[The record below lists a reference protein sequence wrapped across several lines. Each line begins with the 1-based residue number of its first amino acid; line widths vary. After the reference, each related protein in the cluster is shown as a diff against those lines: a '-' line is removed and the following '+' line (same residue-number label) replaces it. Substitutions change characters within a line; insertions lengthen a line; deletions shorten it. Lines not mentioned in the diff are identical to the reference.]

1 MSNSEHPWRT
11 RNLKVL
17 TAVSFTQDAAS
28 ELLYPILPLFLTAT
42 LGAPPAAVG
51 AIEGAA
57 NGASALMKMVAG
69 RLSDR
74 ISRKPLIFIGYGA
87 AAVGKFLVAIAVIWP
102 VVLLGRVVD
111 RIGKGV
117 RSTPRDA
124 LLVEGVDRQYRG
136 RTIGFHRTG
145 DTLGAVV
152 GPLLGLGAIELFDGD
167 LRAALWIALIPA
179 VISVLLVGLA
189 RDPRPKIEKHST
201 TFHRVPLPNR
211 LLSLITTLT
220 IFGLIN
226 FPDALLLLRAYELG
240 LSPTTV
246 IAIYV
251 VYNISYSLLA
261 YPVGAL
267 SDRLPRHLVYSVG
280 LLAFAAAYI
289 GLAYVTETWQVFA
302 LFFVYGAFAAC
313 DDAGGKSWV
322 SFLAPNRAQGWAQGL
337 FQGLT
342 GAATL
347 IAGLWAGLLWNL
359 GAGEGRLPLLI
370 SGFAALVV
378 ALVVMTFGSRW
389 IAAPEHD

>member
-1 MSNSEHPWRT
+1 MSEHPWRT

-57 NGASALMKMVAG
+57 NGASALMKMVSG

-74 ISRKPLIFIGYGA
+74 IARKPLIFIGYGA
-87 AAVGKFLVAIAVIWP
+87 AAVGKFLVAIALVWP
-102 VVLLGRVVD
+102 VVLLGRIVD

-145 DTLGAVV
+145 DTLGAVL
-152 GPLLGLGAIELFDGD
+152 GPILGLGAIELFDGD
-167 LRAALWIALIPA
+167 LRLALWVALIPA
-179 VISVLLVGLA
+179 VLSVLLVALA
-189 RDPRPKIEKHST
+189 RDPRPKIEKHSS
-201 TFHRVPLPNR
+201 TFHRVPLPKR

-226 FPDALLLLRAYELG
+226 FPDALLLLRAYDLG
-240 LSPTTV
+240 LSATTV
-246 IAIYV
+246 IAIYIL
-251 VYNISYSLLA
+251 YNLSYSLLA

-267 SDRLPRHLVYSVG
+267 SDRLPRHLVYAVG
-280 LLAFAAAYI
+280 LFAFAGAYI
-289 GLAYVTETWQVFA
+289 GLAYVTETRQVFA
-302 LFFVYGAFAAC
+302 LFFIYGAFAAC

-347 IAGLWAGLLWNL
+347 IAGLWAGLLW
-359 GAGEGRLPLLI
+359 GMGPGQGRVPLLI
-370 SGFAALVV
+370 SGFSAIAV
-378 ALVVMTFGSRW
+378 ALVVVIFGSRW

>member
-1 MSNSEHPWRT
+1 MSEHPWRT

-42 LGAPPAAVG
+42 LGAPPVAVG

-57 NGASALMKMVAG
+57 NGASALMKMVSG

-74 ISRKPLIFIGYGA
+74 IARKPLIFIGYGA
-87 AAVGKFLVAIAVIWP
+87 AAVGKFLVAIALVWP
-102 VVLLGRVVD
+102 VVLLGRIVD

-145 DTLGAVV
+145 DTLGAVF
-152 GPLLGLGAIELFDGD
+152 GPILGLGAIELFDRD
-167 LRAALWIALIPA
+167 LRLALWVALIPA
-179 VISVLLVGLA
+179 VLSVLLVALA
-189 RDPRPKIEKHST
+189 RDPRPKIEKHSS
-201 TFHRVPLPNR
+201 TFHRVPLPKR

-226 FPDALLLLRAYELG
+226 FPDALLLLRAYDLG
-240 LSPTTV
+240 LSATTV
-246 IAIYV
+246 IAIYI
-251 VYNISYSLLA
+251 VYNLSYSLLA

-267 SDRLPRHLVYSVG
+267 SDRLPRHLVYAVG
-280 LLAFAAAYI
+280 LFAFAGAYI
-289 GLAYVTETWQVFA
+289 GLAYVSETWQVFA

-347 IAGLWAGLLWNL
+347 IAGLWAGLLW
-359 GAGEGRLPLLI
+359 GMGPGEGRVPLLI
-370 SGFAALVV
+370 SGFSAIAV
-378 ALVVMTFGSRW
+378 ALVVVIFGSRW

>member
-1 MSNSEHPWRT
+1 MSEHPWRT

-57 NGASALMKMVAG
+57 NGASALMKMVSG

-74 ISRKPLIFIGYGA
+74 IARKPLIFIGYGA
-87 AAVGKFLVAIAVIWP
+87 AAVGKFLVAIALVWP
-102 VVLLGRVVD
+102 VVLLGRIVD

-145 DTLGAVV
+145 DTLGAVL
-152 GPLLGLGAIELFDGD
+152 GPILGLGAIELFNGD
-167 LRAALWIALIPA
+167 LRLALWVALIPA
-179 VISVLLVGLA
+179 VLSVLLVALA
-189 RDPRPKIEKHST
+189 RDPRPKIEKHSS
-201 TFHRVPLPNR
+201 TFHRVPLPKR

-226 FPDALLLLRAYELG
+226 FPDALLLLRAYDLG
-240 LSPTTV
+240 LSATTV
-246 IAIYV
+246 IAIYIL
-251 VYNISYSLLA
+251 YNLSYSLLA

-267 SDRLPRHLVYSVG
+267 SDRLPRHLVYAVG
-280 LLAFAAAYI
+280 LFAFAGAYI
-289 GLAYVTETWQVFA
+289 GLAYVTQTWQVFA

-347 IAGLWAGLLWNL
+347 IAGLWAGLLW
-359 GAGEGRLPLLI
+359 GMGPGQGRVPLLI
-370 SGFAALVV
+370 SGFSAIAV
-378 ALVVMTFGSRW
+378 ALVVVIFGSRW